1 MRIFNN
7 VWGRFFATLVMLF
20 LFLALLEL
28 SLNRQALSAGL
39 ESHNQGRTKDEEQ
52 TIRVYRNTKDA
63 VVFITTVALTFDPFD
78 IFSGIK
84 REAGTGSGVIVDAER
99 GLVLTNLHVIRDAA
113 NIHITLF
120 DGRDYTAKLVGV
132 DDDYDLAILRLNS
145 PPREITAVVL
155 ADSAQVEVGQKV
167 LAIGN
172 PFGLNNTLTT
182 GIVSSLDRT
191 VRNPSGPLM
200 RGLIQ
205 TDASINPGNSGGP
218 LLDSSGQMIGINTA
232 ILSRSGDSAGIG
244 FAIPSNYIKRIL
256 PDLLAHGKVLRPEV
270 GWILADTNQ
279 GPMVRRV
286 MEGSPAARAGVEPFE
301 RAVQDAFVRGYIRD
315 LSRGDL
321 IYKIN
326 GKRSGSLDDV
336 DQIIKQNEGN
346 KPLEVELR
354 RGGIYGKARKVMI
367 KPVLR

>member
-1 MRIFNN
+1 MKIFRN
-7 VWGRFFATLVMLF
+7 VWGRLVTTLFILF
-20 LFLALLEL
+20 LFLALLEFSL
-28 SLNRQALSAGL
+28 SRQAAFAGIDAF
-39 ESHNQGRTKDEEQ
+39 ESGRTKDEEQ

-78 IFSGIK
+78 IFSGVK
-84 REAGTGSGVIVDAER
+84 REAGTGSGVIVDSDR

-113 NIHITLF
+113 NIHISLF
-120 DGRDYTAKLVGV
+120 DGRDYTAKLIGV
-132 DDDYDLAILRLNS
+132 DDDYDLAVLQLRD
-145 PPREITAVVL
+145 PPEDVVAVSL
-155 ADSAQVEVGQKV
+155 ADSSKVEVGQKV

-218 LLDSSGQMIGINTA
+218 LLDSSGRMIGINTA

-256 PDLLAHGKVLRPEV
+256 PDLLTHGKVLRPDV

-279 GPMVRRV
+279 GAMVRRV
-286 MEGSPAARAGVEPFE
+286 LENSPAAKAGVEPFE
-301 RAVQDAFVRGYIRD
+301 RAVQDAFVRGYVRD

-321 IYKIN
+321 IYRIN
-326 GKRSGSLDDV
+326 GQRMRSLDDV
-336 DQIIKQNEGN
+336 DQIIKQSDGS

-354 RGGIYGKARKVMI
+354 RGGVYGPQRKVLI
-367 KPVLR
+367 KPVLG